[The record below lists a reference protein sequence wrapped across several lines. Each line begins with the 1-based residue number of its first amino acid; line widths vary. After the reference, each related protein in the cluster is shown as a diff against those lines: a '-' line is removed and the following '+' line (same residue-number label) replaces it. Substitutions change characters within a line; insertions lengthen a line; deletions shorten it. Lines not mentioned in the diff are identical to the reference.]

1 MTDFIKEL
9 FFLDYPGL
17 SLAIDPIT
25 LITTLGPMAAE
36 YFGGRKVAKT
46 ETELAEGRKL
56 EAEKQYQNLLKDM
69 PSFGVSDSFR
79 QFLATSK
86 QDPAADMNRQIA
98 AEQEASTV
106 DALKT
111 AGSKALLGG
120 LSGAQRQSALR
131 RMDIESKSFNQMQ
144 DALKTFAGVEQRAS
158 DLQTN
163 FDQNLATTQMDAA
176 QLAAQSNQNV
186 IDQMRRDKQSAN
198 IQGISSLL
206 GNADIIANAFKS
218 KGGGGGGTGAGGGF
232 GAIGGGGGGMAGSNY
247 SADMKAK
254 LFAGLPGY
262 DANGNPIE
270 AEEGMVTPGQFSH
283 ENNPIDIVQEGVKI
297 AEMTGGEAILNPE
310 QQEKV
315 SKQSP
320 YFRKLMIEFAMKAQA

>member
-46 ETELAEGRKL
+46 ETDLAEGRKL
-56 EAEKQYQNLLKDM
+56 EAEKQYQSLLKNM

-86 QDPAADMNRQIA
+86 QDPAADMSRQIS

-120 LSGAQRQSALR
+120 LSGAQRESARR

-163 FDQNLATTQMDAA
+163 FDQNLASSQMDAA

-186 IDQMRRDKQSAN
+186 IDQMRRNKQSAN
-198 IQGISSLL
+198 IQAISSLL

-218 KGGGGGGTGAGGGF
+218 TGGGGGTGAGGGF
-232 GAIGGGGGGMAGSNY
+232 GGGGGGMAGSNY

-270 AEEGMVTPGQFSH
+270 GEEGMITPGQFSH
-283 ENNPIDIVQEGVKI
+283 DKNPIDLVQEGVKI

>member
-1 MTDFIKEL
+1 MIEFIKQL
-9 FFLDYPGL
+9 FFIDYPGL

-56 EAEKQYQNLLKDM
+56 DAEKQYQNLLKNM

-86 QDPAADMNRQIA
+86 QDPAADAQRQIE
-98 AEQEASTV
+98 AEREASTT
-106 DALKT
+106 DALKS
-111 AGSKALLGG
+111 AGAQALLGG
-120 LSGAQRQSALR
+120 LSGAQRQSAQR
-131 RMDIESKSFNQMQ
+131 RADIEAQSLARGQE
-144 DALKTFAGVEQRAS
+144 ALKTFAGVEQRAS

-163 FDQNLATTQMDAA
+163 FDQNLSVNQMDAA

-186 IDQMRRDKQSAN
+186 IDQMRRNKQAAN
-198 IQGISSLL
+198 IQGVSSLL

-218 KGGGGGGTGAGGGF
+218 TGGGGGTGAGAGFGGF
-232 GAIGGGGGGMAGSNY
+232 GGAGGGGMTGSNY
-247 SADMKAK
+247 AADMKAK

-270 AEEGMVTPGQFSH
+270 AEDGMVTPGEFSH
-283 ENNPIDIVQEGVKI
+283 DNNPIDIVQEGVKI

-320 YFRKLMIEFAMKAQA
+320 YFRKLMIEFALKAQA